1 MKVKFPIRK
10 VTVFQCADGSKIEE
24 HCQVLMTEREME
36 ESEESVDVDLDD
48 ILYVGVLQVTIPEA
62 GISHEIKFK
71 IPAETL
77 EEAFDKFS
85 EGAENILQQMQNQ
98 QHDIVT
104 ASEHDL
110 DIINSMSAQKSSPGG
125 IILN

>member
-1 MKVKFPIRK
+1 MKVKFPVRK
-10 VTVFQCADGSKIEE
+10 VNIYQGADGSKIEE
-24 HCQVLMTEREME
+24 HCQELMIEREV
-36 ESEESVDVDLDD
+36 EESVDVDLDN

-71 IPAETL
+71 IPAKTI
-77 EEAFDKFS
+77 EEAFDKFP

-110 DIINSMSAQKSSPGG
+110 DIINSMSNQKSSPGG